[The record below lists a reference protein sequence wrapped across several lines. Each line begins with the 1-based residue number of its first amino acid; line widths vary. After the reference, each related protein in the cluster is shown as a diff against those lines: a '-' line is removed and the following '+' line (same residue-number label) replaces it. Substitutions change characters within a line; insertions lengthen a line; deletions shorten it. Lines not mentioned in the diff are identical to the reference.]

1 MSIGQPSAFHTEDF
15 PVVEPV
21 RGVIFDLH
29 ATLVDQGHAGEWVD
43 RALSKQPYALPEAER
58 AALEFFLDRIW
69 ETARIQ
75 DPQSSRDLSFTDHR
89 RVFHEL
95 LAAGPAVPAQF
106 AEALYDV
113 LLDTWHAYADTV
125 PTLRAL
131 KAAGL
136 RIGVL
141 SNIGVPI
148 RPVLD
153 REGISEWIDAV
164 VLSYEVGVVKP
175 DPGIFEAALLAL
187 DLPAAQTLMVG
198 DSGRDDTGGIALG
211 IRTLILPRTKGPIH
225 GLAAVTR
232 MLSLPSSADSARR

>member
-1 MSIGQPSAFHTEDF
+1 MSIGTSPAFHTEDF
-15 PVVEPV
+15 PALEPV

-43 RALSKQPYALPEAER
+43 RALTRQTHPLTTEER
-58 AALEFFLDRIW
+58 DELEFFLDRIW

-75 DPQSSRDLSFTDHR
+75 DPHSSRDLSFTDHR

-95 LAAGPAVPAQF
+95 LAAGPAVPAEF
-106 AEALYDV
+106 AEALYEV

-131 KAAGL
+131 KSAGL

-187 DLPAAQTLMVG
+187 DLPAASTLMVG

-225 GLAAVTR
+225 GLDAVTR
-232 MLSLPSSADSARR
+232 MLTVPRPVDSARR

>member
-1 MSIGQPSAFHTEDF
+1 MEF
-15 PVVEPV
+15 PAHEPV

-43 RALSKQPYALPEAER
+43 RAIAKQPHTLS
-58 AALEFFLDRIW
+58 AAQRGELEFFLDRIW

-75 DPQSSRDLSFTDHR
+75 DPQSSRDLSFADHR

-95 LAAGPAVPAQF
+95 LAAGPEVPSDF
-106 AEALYDV
+106 AEALYEV

-131 KAAGL
+131 KNAGF

-153 REGISEWIDAV
+153 REGISEWVDAV

-175 DPGIFEAALLAL
+175 DPGIFEAALFAL
-187 DLPAAQTLMVG
+187 ELPASSTLMVG
-198 DSGRDDTGGIALG
+198 DSGRDDVGGIALG

-225 GLAAVTR
+225 GLDAVTR
-232 MLSLPSSADSARR
+232 MLDVTSSADFSQR

>member
-1 MSIGQPSAFHTEDF
+1 MHTDF
-15 PVVEPV
+15 PALEPV

-43 RALSKQPYALPEAER
+43 RALARQPNELSAVER
-58 AALEFFLDRIW
+58 SHLEFFLDRIW

-75 DPQSSRDLSFTDHR
+75 DPQSSRDLSFADHR

-95 LAAGPAVPAQF
+95 LAAGPAVPTDF
-106 AEALYDV
+106 AEALYEV

-125 PTLRAL
+125 PTLRTL
-131 KAAGL
+131 KNAGI

-164 VLSYEVGVVKP
+164 VLSYEIGVVKP

-187 DLPAAQTLMVG
+187 ELPAHNTLMVG

-211 IRTLILPRTKGPIH
+211 IRTLILPRTKGPVH
-225 GLAAVTR
+225 GLDAVTR
-232 MLSLPSSADSARR
+232 MLAVPSSADSARR

>member
-1 MSIGQPSAFHTEDF
+1 MSIGTSPAFHTEEF
-15 PVVEPV
+15 PALEPI

-43 RALSKQPYALPEAER
+43 HALTRQPHSLTADER
-58 AALEFFLDRIW
+58 ADLEFFLDRIW
-69 ETARIQ
+69 ETARIL

-95 LAAGPAVPAQF
+95 LAAGPAVPEPF
-106 AEALYDV
+106 AEALYEA
-113 LLDTWHAYADTV
+113 LLDTWHAYADTL

-153 REGISEWIDAV
+153 REGISEWVDAV

-187 DLPAAQTLMVG
+187 DLPAAHTLMVG
-198 DSGRDDTGGIALG
+198 DSGRDDTGGIQLG

-225 GLAAVTR
+225 GLDAVTR
-232 MLSLPSSADSARR
+232 MLTG